1 MEVPPGDP
9 VVVTISKTPPQRRR
23 AAARLIHPIL
33 MHGTKL
39 ELDGYAW
46 LIGADRK
53 SEELF
58 IGSR

>member
-1 MEVPPGDP
+1 LCIA
-9 VVVTISKTPPQRRR
+9 ISKTFCRVDAPR
-23 AAARLIHPIL
+23 ISSTTIVT
-33 MHGTKL
+33 HGTKL

>member
-1 MEVPPGDP
+1 VALRFRAIRLCIA
-9 VVVTISKTPPQRRR
+9 ISKTFCRVDAPR
-23 AAARLIHPIL
+23 ISSITIL
-33 MHGTKL
+33 THGTKL

>member
-1 MEVPPGDP
+1 LCIA
-9 VVVTISKTPPQRRR
+9 ISKTFCRVDALR
-23 AAARLIHPIL
+23 ISSTTTIL
-33 MHGTKL
+33 THGTKL

>member
-1 MEVPPGDP
+1 MLP
-9 VVVTISKTPPQRRR
+9 VIRLCVTISKTPLCSVDAPRR
-23 AAARLIHPIL
+23 ISSITIL

>member
-1 MEVPPGDP
+1 VIRLC
-9 VVVTISKTPPQRRR
+9 VTASKPLYSVDAPSRISSIT
-23 AAARLIHPIL
+23 IL

>member
-1 MEVPPGDP
+1 MHG
-9 VVVTISKTPPQRRR
+9 TKI
-23 AAARLIHPIL
+23 IL

-58 IGSR
+58 TGSR

>member
-1 MEVPPGDP
+1 MLP
-9 VVVTISKTPPQRRR
+9 VIRLCVTISKTPLCSVDAPLR
-23 AAARLIHPIL
+23 ISSITIL

>member
-1 MEVPPGDP
+1 MLPGDP
-9 VVVTISKTPPQRRR
+9 VVRHDQHPPLCSVDAPLRISSIT
-23 AAARLIHPIL
+23 IL

>member
-1 MEVPPGDP
+1 LC
-9 VVVTISKTPPQRRR
+9 VTISKTLCSVDAPPR
-23 AAARLIHPIL
+23 ISSIIIL

>member
-1 MEVPPGDP
+1 MLPGDP
-9 VVVTISKTPPQRRR
+9 VVRHDQQDPLCSVDGPPRISS
-23 AAARLIHPIL
+23 IIIL
-33 MHGTKL
+33 MHGTEL

>member
-1 MEVPPGDP
+1 M
-9 VVVTISKTPPQRRR
+9 K
-23 AAARLIHPIL
+23 
-33 MHGTKL
+33 GTEL